1 MKNSKLRP
9 YVLLVFALLLII
21 TATILFTSRKEK
33 GEAELPFET
42 IEMAE
47 IPGTGYEYQGREPT
61 LVIVAEIGD
70 ISKLG
75 SSVSTKSQSSLESL
89 NFSDY
94 FAVAAFQGLKDT
106 TMYGVEIQ
114 RILRKGNAITI
125 YVHFTERDPSVGAGA
140 IITSPY
146 HIVKI
151 PRQGLNGKME
161 FILYADSKEV
171 TRQTYIMP

>member
-1 MKNSKLRP
+1 
-9 YVLLVFALLLII
+9 
-21 TATILFTSRKEK
+21 
-33 GEAELPFET
+33 
-42 IEMAE
+42 
-47 IPGTGYEYQGREPT
+47 
-61 LVIVAEIGD
+61 VIVAEIGD

-75 SSVSTKSQSSLESL
+75 NSVSTKSQSSLESL

-94 FAVAAFQGLKDT
+94 FAVAAFQGLKGT

-125 YVHFTERDPSVGAGA
+125 YAHFTERDPTVGAGA

-151 PRQGLNGKME
+151 PRQGLSGKIE
-161 FILYADSKEV
+161 FVLYADGKEV
-171 TRQTYIMP
+171 TRQTYTMP